1 MKATD
6 HDNCTPDNCEGSRF
20 FDLCR
25 PYQRGTPEKP
35 HERDFANLIDELLRL
50 AADDELFTFVLV
62 PGVEPTNNR
71 TERLLRGPA
80 QDRKAGRTNQTAAGA
95 RRRSIIVSIL
105 ESLRANL
112 KSFTFAS
119 VVDEVRRW
127 MTEGVSLFARQWQA
141 RQAEL
146 TAATG

>member
-1 MKATD
+1 VSRSFQQRELWFQEVPFV
-6 HDNCTPDNCEGSRF
+6 PD
-20 FDLCR
+20 
-25 PYQRGTPEKP
+25 
-35 HERDFANLIDELLRL
+35 
-50 AADDELFTFVLV
+50 TFVFAV
-62 PGVEPTNNR
+62 SGVEPTNNG

-80 QDRKAGRTNQTAAGA
+80 LDRKAGRTNQTAAGA

-119 VVDEVRRW
+119 VIDEVRRW
-127 MTEGVSLFARQWQA
+127 MTEGISLFARQWQA

-146 TAATG
+146 APANTS